1 MKGMVVAIAV
11 AVSSLAAAP
20 QKPAPFS
27 ATANLVIVPAI
38 VTGGRG
44 ELLTGLAAAD
54 FTVLE
59 DGRPVPIQ
67 AFLPP
72 DAEGAGADGRVVV
85 LALDNIRTRPEIGTR
100 VQDIAYQFADRMG
113 PGDVVSVITVDA
125 GRASGTSQASVRQ
138 AIQRFRPA
146 FGDTIRS
153 AAEEAESGLQAIS
166 SMAAPLA
173 DLPRRRKVIVYIG
186 AASLFSPQEP
196 SAFDD
201 RGTNL
206 SQRWVDAV
214 RATARHNVSI
224 YVIDPAGFSGRSD
237 DYADSF
243 AAQTG
248 GVAWANASNLKRAVD
263 QVWRESLGYYLIG
276 YQAPVDDRRL
286 HRIEV
291 RVSQPG
297 VTVRARKGRG

>member
-1 MKGMVVAIAV
+1 MI
-11 AVSSLAAAP
+11 
-20 QKPAPFS
+20 
-27 ATANLVIVPAI
+27 
-38 VTGGRG
+38 
-44 ELLTGLAAAD
+44 
-54 FTVLE
+54 
-59 DGRPVPIQ
+59 
-67 AFLPP
+67 
-72 DAEGAGADGRVVV
+72 
-85 LALDNIRTRPEIGTR
+85 LALDNIRTRPEESGTR

-113 PGDVVSVITVDA
+113 PGDVVLGDQRGCRPRLGHGDWSA
-125 GRASGTSQASVRQ
+125 R
-138 AIQRFRPA
+138 AIQRFRPV

-153 AAEEAESGLQAIS
+153 AAEEARNGLEAIS
-166 SMAAPLA
+166 SMAAQLA
-173 DLPRRRKVIVYIG
+173 DVPRRRKVIVFIG
-186 AASLFSPQEP
+186 AASLFSPDP

-224 YVIDPAGFSGRSD
+224 YVIEIGGVHGPIE

-248 GVAWANASNLKRAVD
+248 RHRLGECQRSQARGGPGLAGK
-263 QVWRESLGYYLIG
+263 LGYYLIG

-286 HRIEV
+286 HRIDV

-297 VTVRARKGRG
+297 VKVRARKARG